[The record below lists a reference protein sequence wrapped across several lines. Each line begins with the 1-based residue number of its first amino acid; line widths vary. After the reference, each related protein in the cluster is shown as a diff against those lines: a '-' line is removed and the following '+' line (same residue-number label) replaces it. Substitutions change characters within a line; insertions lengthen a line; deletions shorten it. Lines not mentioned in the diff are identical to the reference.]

1 MSTNYRNLLKSK
13 NQVSEYKVSTPKQD
27 EELKELLDERGRK
40 HPSYF
45 AAQKL
50 LKQIGEQDEACLHWL
65 FSSINRLL
73 NVNREMSLFDFY
85 EELKKLNPEQYEQFT
100 EFCII
105 KEFKIV

>member
-1 MSTNYRNLLKSK
+1 MENSTFY
-13 NQVSEYKVSTPKQD
+13 V
-27 EELKELLDERGRK
+27 
-40 HPSYF
+40 
-45 AAQKL
+45 AQKL
-50 LKQIGEQDEACLHWL
+50 LKQIGEQDEQCLHWL
-65 FSSINRLL
+65 FSAINRML